1 MKRNLGFSLVEL
13 MCAIV
18 ILGVGVVGLTHGIST
33 ALRSSKEAE
42 VQTAAALLAAGR
54 IETLRADEFIIAG
67 DDEGECSGGLSLY
80 RWKESIVTTSV
91 DGLFEVTI
99 AVENTETSQ
108 VIYEL
113 QTLLFDPPI
122 PLTSAEPAVGKTR
135 PGARPG
141 QRRPN

>member
-1 MKRNLGFSLVEL
+1 MKRHLGFSLVEL

-18 ILGVGVVGLTHGIST
+18 ILGIGVVGLAHGIST
-33 ALRSSKEAE
+33 AVRSSKEAE
-42 VQTAAALLAAGR
+42 LQTAAALLAAGR

-99 AVENTETSQ
+99 VVENTRTSQ
-108 VIYEL
+108 AIYEL

-122 PLTSAEPAVGKTR
+122 PLTSAEPTAGKTG
-135 PGARPG
+135 PEA
-141 QRRPN
+141 QRRQKRPL